1 MEVPYGL
8 EDSSSM
14 GKVCKLKK
22 TLYGRNQ
29 SPIAWFEQF
38 SWATQRFDYKQSQVD
53 HTLVIKHF
61 SQVITALIVYI
72 DDIVIIGNDD
82 EELQNLK

>member
-1 MEVPYGL
+1 M
-8 EDSSSM
+8 
-14 GKVCKLKK
+14 
-22 TLYGRNQ
+22 
-29 SPIAWFEQF
+29 
-38 SWATQRFDYKQSQVD
+38 QRFDYKQSQVD